1 MIGLTIFVIWG
12 RQIDTSH
19 RRSYMNWGVLLGCT
33 RIVAE
38 LNSYSIDFH
47 ASIILSCV
55 LIGNYVSAHM
65 KCGLEKTNN
74 AMNGDREKKPRQTK
88 MGERHHR
95 YVRYDENSK

>member
-1 MIGLTIFVIWG
+1 MAFCLVFLLFLIFIFFG
-12 RQIDTSH
+12 NS
-19 RRSYMNWGVLLGCT
+19 SYMNWGVLSGCT

-65 KCGLEKTNN
+65 WS
-74 AMNGDREKKPRQTK
+74 RE
-88 MGERHHR
+88 
-95 YVRYDENSK
+95 D